1 MSATI
6 LWLCVALLALL
17 QPMVKSMERS
27 SSERIQRSLPHSQSQ
42 LHAEEAKQS
51 WEAGSIADP
60 FGSTSIENNNY
71 QGLVGRPGIDFP
83 VLTHIPRTV
92 FECENHG
99 NGYFADLEAR
109 CQVFH
114 ICDEGKKISFLCP
127 NGTIFRQLD
136 LICDWWFKVDCASTP
151 NHYAEST
158 EMLSLAKRAR
168 LQSKHPVPQPI
179 HEHGG
184 SLKIDIQ
191 NRDKFLLKDVGW
203 NRHADSANSFDA
215 TKDSLTG
222 NESNGSGSRV
232 RKGRGRK
239 LSASQDEIQDTAQTA
254 SFASIVQ
261 KMFNSYHENDQKAS
275 KVKVGQSGDDVGREN
290 IGKEQSRKDTF
301 KIGSRNHSV
310 NYIPYTTA
318 RKLNLGSKV
327 AQFYTPTVPSIPART
342 VAATIGDGGGIK
354 ADRRSD
360 DDSLSYV
367 RGKAEMDESVMDHA
381 MEIMKTIKSLKVGN
395 PQNEAAHG
403 DYATLMR
410 DADPMQ
416 MRNQLVAFPTS
427 SAMRSVNNILHLP
440 ASRNQETDSKAKSM
454 LSSAGYGQT
463 RSSKSELAID
473 VGHRS
478 LLTHKTLKQY
488 DRLFN
493 SKQEEDGNDVYN
505 VDNSTS
511 YDQHNVD
518 QALEHD
524 LEGQS
529 SRYPAF
535 GMSNASQIRELAQVF
550 THALS
555 AYLQDPVTFRR
566 ILTEIR
572 PKAPMQLVSIKEEN
586 SIDGILEK
594 PTNLPNIGAA
604 YYTPLRTHEN
614 FEVLDFSDI
623 TTPIPS
629 TYSPFVESST
639 TPLPTSLINPQRNVQ
654 YAVRGTKE
662 GKSLSIQF
670 INNQRNELADEV
682 NGELGTQPSSNHGG
696 SHSQQTKT
704 NTVES
709 TATGTPVKPIYNRL
723 VTYAPVEIET
733 TSYRTSFTS
742 EAVDSIPSPESILK
756 PPRRN
761 DLETLKTT
769 LPLEEEEQL
778 QRSQSGSIFS
788 SFQQNMV
795 HNRNVMEKYNIVSLE
810 NSGNSLTSIGNQSEP
825 ENNDK
830 KDNQTLSNQSTP
842 VDTRTTK
849 SYTVFFDPLT
859 INDELMAQFKVNP
872 TQINP
877 TAERLTIATQSN
889 DNMFNSKISSGTT
902 AATTPTSHDS
912 LSSINPVS
920 MQDYSGMQK
929 KANEMFGNLDDEQV
943 DKLMHAMKMADKN
956 KSMRRL
962 ILLLIRTCDD
972 DTSTANEESRKALL
986 DALMNIDGERT
997 NSERF
1002 EMQNHRRGKQIG
1014 TRTTSQFLRDV
1025 SAKNVFGMES
1035 NYSNY
1040 NEADDLHID
1049 GESVEQRTSTYAT
1062 QATSFM
1068 QYLSSESHLLNEN
1081 EQDDDNQ
1088 ESTAYTTTTLPT
1100 TPLQTTVDYTTA
1112 ETTTIATVDET
1123 TTRSDKDGLLATT
1136 TFYTDTPHTSAESLE
1151 STLSNFQRVSPE
1163 SVNER
1168 YEKDLS
1174 DSIGHHF
1181 PVQRKKK
1188 QDTPHHSDTRA
1199 LELLKSLYTLAAR
1212 WG

>member
-1 MSATI
+1 MSATRM
-6 LWLCVALLALL
+6 WLYFVLLVLL
-17 QPMVKSMERS
+17 QPMVESMERAS
-27 SSERIQRSLPHSQSQ
+27 LKRIQRKAQ
-42 LHAEEAKQS
+42 LQEEDAKQG

-60 FGSTSIENNNY
+60 FGSASIENSNY

-158 EMLSLAKRAR
+158 EMLTLAKRAR

-179 HEHGG
+179 HQHAEH
-184 SLKIDIQ
+184 LKIDIQ
-191 NRDKFLLKDVGW
+191 NRDRFFLKDVEW
-203 NRHADSANSFDA
+203 NRRVDSENLFDA
-215 TKDSLTG
+215 PEGSLTG
-222 NESNGSGSRV
+222 NGGNGNGSRP
-232 RKGRGRK
+232 RKGRGRNV
-239 LSASQDEIQDTAQTA
+239 SASQDEIQDTAQTA

-261 KMFNSYHENDQKAS
+261 KMFNNYHENGQKAS
-275 KVKVGQSGDDVGREN
+275 KVNGRFGQSGDDVGREN
-290 IGKEQSRKDTF
+290 IDKEQSKKDAF
-301 KIGSRNHSV
+301 KIGSGNNSM

-318 RKLNLGSKV
+318 RKLNLGGKV
-327 AQFYTPTVPSIPART
+327 TQFYTPTVPSIPART
-342 VAATIGDGGGIK
+342 AATTIGDGGGIK

-360 DDSLSYV
+360 DDTRSST

-381 MEIMKTIKSLKVGN
+381 MEIMKTIKSLKVGS
-395 PQNEAAHG
+395 PQNDAGHD
-403 DYATLMR
+403 DYATLIR
-410 DADPMQ
+410 DADLTQ
-416 MRNQLVAFPTS
+416 MKHQPDAFPT
-427 SAMRSVNNILHLP
+427 MQSVNYILHLP
-440 ASRNQETDSKAKSM
+440 ASQNQGTNSEAKSM
-454 LSSAGYGQT
+454 FSPTGYGQT
-463 RSSKSELAID
+463 LSSKSELPID
-473 VGHRS
+473 IGHRS
-478 LLTHKTLKQY
+478 LLTRKTLKQY
-488 DRLFN
+488 DRLFY
-493 SKQEEDGNDVYN
+493 SKQEEDGNDIYN
-505 VDNSTS
+505 LDNSTS
-511 YDQHNVD
+511 YDHHNVD

-572 PKAPMQLVSIKEEN
+572 PKAPVQLVSVKEEN

-594 PTNLPNIGAA
+594 PTEFPNNGAA
-604 YYTPLRTHEN
+604 YYTPFRTHEN

-639 TPLPTSLINPQRNVQ
+639 TPITTSLKDPQRNVQ
-654 YAVRGTKE
+654 YTGKGTKE

-670 INNQRNELADEV
+670 ISNQRNELADEV
-682 NGELGTQPSSNHGG
+682 NGELGTQQSRNHGE
-696 SHSQQTKT
+696 SHSLQTKT
-704 NTVES
+704 NTFES
-709 TATGTPVKPIYNRL
+709 TATVAPVKPIYNRL
-723 VTYAPVEIET
+723 ATYAPVEVDTASEQ
-733 TSYRTSFTS
+733 SSFTS
-742 EAVDSIPSPESILK
+742 ETVDSVPSPESILK
-756 PPRRN
+756 PPRKN
-761 DLETLKTT
+761 DIETLKTT

-778 QRSQSGSIFS
+778 QRSQSGSILS

-795 HNRNVMEKYNIVSLE
+795 QNRNVMAKYSIVSFE
-810 NSGNSLTSIGNQSEP
+810 NSANSLNGNGNQSSF
-825 ENNDK
+825 ENGK
-830 KDNQTLSNQSTP
+830 KDNQTVPNQITP
-842 VDTRTTK
+842 GHTRTTM

-877 TAERLTIATQSN
+877 TAERLPIPTQSN
-889 DNMFNSKISSGTT
+889 EDNFNSYISPVTA
-902 AATTPTSHDS
+902 AATTPTPR
-912 LSSINPVS
+912 SSPNSVNSISV
-920 MQDYSGMQK
+920 QDYSGMQK
-929 KANEMFGNLDDEQV
+929 KANEMFGNLDDGQV

-972 DTSTANEESRKALL
+972 DSSTANEQSRKALL
-986 DALMNIDGERT
+986 DALMNIDGEGA
-997 NSERF
+997 NSEGF
-1002 EMQNHRRGKQIG
+1002 AMQNHRRGKQIDTG
-1014 TRTTSQFLRDV
+1014 TDLQLYRDV
-1025 SAKNVFGMES
+1025 SVANVTGIET
-1035 NYSNY
+1035 NYTKY
-1040 NEADDLHID
+1040 NEANGQHIN
-1049 GESVEQRTSTYAT
+1049 GESAEQRTSTYAT
-1062 QATSFM
+1062 EATSFM
-1068 QYLSSESHLLNEN
+1068 QYFSSESHHQSDQE
-1081 EQDDDNQ
+1081 DDIQ
-1088 ESTAYTTTTLPT
+1088 EPTAYTSTILPT
-1100 TPLQTTVDYTTA
+1100 TPFQTTVDYTTA
-1112 ETTTIATVDET
+1112 EPTTITTVDET
-1123 TTRSDKDGLLATT
+1123 TTRSDKDGLSATT

-1151 STLSNFQRVSPE
+1151 STLSNFQRVAPE
-1163 SVNER
+1163 SVNQR
-1168 YEKDLS
+1168 YQKDLS
-1174 DSIGHHF
+1174 DSLGY
-1181 PVQRKKK
+1181 PSAVQRKKK